1 MAKVAAVDAT
11 TTGTT
16 ITTATGIMVEMA
28 TGIMPT
34 RLTMTKG
41 RSMRQ
46 MPIGMAPLMEVRT
59 IAMLVLP
66 EIMASMLIGPVKIL
80 ERNLIMPRVVEM
92 ATEVAKLVMLLAGV
106 RTKEFHPN

>member
-66 EIMASMLIGPVKIL
+66 EIMASMFIGPTRIM
-80 ERNLIMPRVVEM
+80 ERDLLMPRAV
-92 ATEVAKLVMLLAGV
+92 TITIEVAKLVMLLAGV
-106 RTKEFHPN
+106 RPKEVRPH